1 MLKQAREREQT
12 EGFRED
18 YKCRAGVEGTMAQ
31 AVNALGARHN
41 RYRGL
46 ARTRLQHL
54 ATAAAINLRRLA
66 TWLMGDRPGT
76 TRVSPFEALAT
87 PL

>member
-1 MLKQAREREQT
+1 MLKQTREREQT
-12 EGFRED
+12 VGFKEE
-18 YKCRAGVEGTMAQ
+18 YKRRAGVEGTIAQ
-31 AVNALGARHN
+31 AVNAMGARQN

-54 ATAAAINLRRLA
+54 ATAAAINLRRVA
-66 TWLMGDRPGT
+66 AWLLGDRPGA
-76 TRVSPFEALAT
+76 TRISPFAALAA